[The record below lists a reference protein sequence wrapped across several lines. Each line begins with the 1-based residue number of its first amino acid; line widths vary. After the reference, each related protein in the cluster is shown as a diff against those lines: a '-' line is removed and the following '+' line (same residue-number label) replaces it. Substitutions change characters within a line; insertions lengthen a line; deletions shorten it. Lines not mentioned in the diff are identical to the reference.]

1 MNELWKRMVDFIKRM
16 TESMSP
22 PQIVGLVLLV
32 LLLVGSLIWLVSW
45 SGSDG
50 LVLLV
55 GAEEQMDIRAQ
66 IKQKLDER
74 NVQYQVR
81 DNGIYVHK
89 NERDAIGMD
98 LAGDGLFTDKDIF
111 SWLFGNDFTSTSD
124 VREKRNV
131 ISLQTRLERMFTS
144 TDAIKSARVQITPG
158 SEDRVIV
165 SRGEDA
171 KASVA
176 VSLKAGK
183 KLSEQNVLAMANI
196 LAGAVKGLKPENVQI
211 TDTSLR
217 LYKVPSPGSEVWL
230 ANDRSEAQSK
240 IEKEREGKIRDLLAR
255 TVGGEAYISFY
266 VELDLRRID
275 DLKIERVNTLDV
287 SDERSSKKDEGAGGA
302 GGDPNLPE

>member
-81 DNGIYVHK
+81 DNGIYVRK
-89 NERDAIGMD
+89 AERDAIGMD

-131 ISLQTRLERMFTS
+131 ISLQTRLERMFAA

-211 TDTSLR
+211 T
-217 LYKVPSPGSEVWL
+217 
-230 ANDRSEAQSK
+230 
-240 IEKEREGKIRDLLAR
+240 I
-255 TVGGEAYISFY
+255 
-266 VELDLRRID
+266 
-275 DLKIERVNTLDV
+275 
-287 SDERSSKKDEGAGGA
+287 SSK
-302 GGDPNLPE
+302 